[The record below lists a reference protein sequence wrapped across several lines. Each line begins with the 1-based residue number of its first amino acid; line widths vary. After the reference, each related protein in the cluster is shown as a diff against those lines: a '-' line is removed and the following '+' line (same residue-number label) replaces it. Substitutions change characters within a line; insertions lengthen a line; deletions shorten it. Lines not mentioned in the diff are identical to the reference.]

1 MVTRWKGRGR
11 GKAGCSMVRERER
24 EGHKEEMGGE
34 KKAIRID
41 TTDAGMSGRKG
52 LSGRKNMCICLLDV
66 ETIFVFLHA
75 HLT

>member
-11 GKAGCSMVRERER
+11 GAGCSMVRERGRTQGGNGRR
-24 EGHKEEMGGE
+24 E
-34 KKAIRID
+34 KAIRID
-41 TTDAGMSGRKG
+41 TTDVGMSGRKG
-52 LSGRKNMCICLLDV
+52 LSGRKNVCICLLDL